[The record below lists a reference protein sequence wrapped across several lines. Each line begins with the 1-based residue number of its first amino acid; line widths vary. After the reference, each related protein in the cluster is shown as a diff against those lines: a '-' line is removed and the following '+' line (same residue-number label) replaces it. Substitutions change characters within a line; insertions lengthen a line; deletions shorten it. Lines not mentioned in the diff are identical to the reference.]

1 MVASVVVAVLG
12 AALLHAAWNALAH
25 ASEDKLAGFV
35 LIDLGYLLC
44 AAAIV
49 CLAPAPDRAAWPFIA
64 SSAALQAGYQA
75 MLLQAYRLGDF
86 GQMYPLAR
94 GTSPWV
100 VAVLSVTVLG
110 QALPVGELTGVL
122 VLSAGL
128 AALAFADGIPGRG
141 QVPALGAAVATGALI
156 ASYTVV
162 DGTGVR
168 QAGSVLGY
176 VGWMFLV
183 QALPLPLVAL
193 AVRGRALL
201 PALRPAWGRGLF
213 GGALSLA
220 AYGLVVWAQSR
231 APGSLAGIAALRETS
246 IVIGALIGTF
256 LFRERFGRVRT
267 AASTAVLAGIA
278 VLELAAR

>member
-12 AALLHAAWNALAH
+12 AALLHAAWNAVAH
-25 ASEDKLAGFV
+25 ASEDKLVGFV
-35 LIDLGYLLC
+35 LIDLGCLAA

-49 CLAPAPDRAAWPFIA
+49 CLAPVPEPSAWPFIA
-64 SSAALQAGYQA
+64 CSAALHVGYQA

-100 VAVLSVTVLG
+100 VALLSVLVLG
-110 QALPVGELTGVL
+110 QALPAGELAGVL

-128 AALAFADGIPGRG
+128 AALAFADGIPGRR
-141 QVPALGAAVATGALI
+141 QLPALGAALGTGVII

-168 QAGSVLGY
+168 HAGSVLGY
-176 VGWMFLV
+176 VGWLFLF
-183 QALPLPLVAL
+183 QALPLPLAAL
-193 AVRGRALL
+193 AIRGRALL
-201 PALRPAWGRGLF
+201 PALRPTWGRGMT
-213 GGALSLA
+213 GGALSVV
-220 AYGLVVWAQSR
+220 AYGLVIWAQAR
-231 APGSLAGIAALRETS
+231 APRDLAGIAALRETS
-246 IVIGALIGTF
+246 IIIGALIGTF
-256 LFRERFGRVRT
+256 LFHERFGRIRT

-278 VLELAAR
+278 VLELASR